1 MKSITKQSHTLSEA
15 LDRMRAK
22 ILTAEDR
29 QETLVKIG
37 VEDADNLRDAA
48 FRCND
53 YARMD
58 NSQNDAFQR
67 GALRQRISTLQSA
80 SKWAKDRGHDEFADY
95 LATLATEWE
104 RRGKN

>member
-22 ILTAEDR
+22 ILKAEGR
-29 QETLVKIG
+29 GETVVKIG
-37 VEDADNLRDAA
+37 LEDVPNLKDAA
-48 FRCND
+48 LRCND

-67 GALRQRISTLQSA
+67 GVQRQRISGLQTA
-80 SKWAKDRGHDEFADY
+80 SKWAKDRGHDEFSEY

-104 RRGKN
+104 RRGKD